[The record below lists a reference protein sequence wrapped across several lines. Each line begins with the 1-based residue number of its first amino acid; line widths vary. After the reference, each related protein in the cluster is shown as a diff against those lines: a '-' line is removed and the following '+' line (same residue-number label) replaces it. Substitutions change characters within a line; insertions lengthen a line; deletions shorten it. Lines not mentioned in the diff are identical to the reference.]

1 MRNPWKLTSFALIA
15 LLGTALGRDALMST
29 AGADP
34 QPRMR
39 TALDHLREAQADLEA
54 ATADKGGHRVKA
66 IALTKQ
72 AIDEVQAGI
81 KFDNRH

>member
-1 MRNPWKLTSFALIA
+1 MTNPWKLTTLGLASILAFMLAGGGSVAAVDADKQPKMHQALE
-15 LLGTALGRDALMST
+15 
-29 AGADP
+29 
-34 QPRMR
+34 
-39 TALDHLREAQADLEA
+39 HLRSAKNALEA

-81 KFDNRH
+81 KFDNKH

>member
-15 LLGTALGRDALMST
+15 LLVTVIGSNSLDSAS
-29 AGADP
+29 ADP
-34 QPRMR
+34 QPRMQE
-39 TALDHLREAQADLEA
+39 ALSRLQEAQSSLEA
-54 ATADKGGHRVKA
+54 ATADKGGHRAKA

-72 AIDEVQAGI
+72 AIRQVEAGI

>member
-1 MRNPWKLTSFALIA
+1 MTNPWKLTTLGLAA
-15 LLGTALGRDALMST
+15 LLAFTLGR
-29 AGADP
+29 GADVP
-34 QPRMR
+34 SVDAEAQPKMHQ
-39 TALDHLREAQADLEA
+39 ALEHLRSAKNALEA

-81 KFDNRH
+81 KFDNKH